1 MSATLPQLDD
11 GDSKESIVAK
21 FRDHLNARGFTVT
34 EIDAARPWGA
44 FLRIANEQADRF
56 IDTYFGDL
64 DVPLSAREGERSP
77 KFLLVAPHQRLS
89 WQYHNNRAE
98 YWRAIRG
105 PVGVF
110 ISTTDVQPTEPLT
123 LRAGETIEL
132 EKGERHRLVGLE
144 NWGVVAEIWIHTDS
158 KDQSDE
164 NDIVRLQ
171 DDYARNSPA

>member
-1 MSATLPQLDD
+1 MFVTLPQLDAD
-11 GDSKESIVAK
+11 DSKASVVAK
-21 FRDHLNARGFTVT
+21 FLIHLNAQGFTVT
-34 EIDAARPWGA
+34 EIDETRPWGA
-44 FLRIANEQADRF
+44 FLRVANEQADRF
-56 IDTYFGDL
+56 VDTYFGDL
-64 DVPLSAREGERSP
+64 DVPSSARRGERSP
-77 KFLLVAPHQRLS
+77 KFLLVAPQQRLS

-110 ISTTDVQPTEPLT
+110 ISSTDVQPAVPVI

-132 EKGERHRLVGLE
+132 DKGERHRLVGLE

-158 KDQSDE
+158 ENNSDE
-164 NDIVRLQ
+164 NDIIRLQ